1 MLLATAVHSVSPRNI
16 RVKQTPNV
24 EADFCKYLPDGFY
37 EYPYDCAAYISC
49 IDSKANLQYCS
60 SGKLFN
66 NDLQICDTP
75 DSVDCSAKPIPDPE
89 CLNVPNG
96 AVFPLIEHCNAFMV
110 CIDQQAVLQTCPDH
124 YLFNPVILVCD
135 DPNEV
140 VCYSDHTTTP
150 LTTTQIPKTTTEVYT
165 KCVGEKPGTTFPY
178 IEDCQ
183 QYILCLG
190 DDQYY
195 KANCPVNAWYDPKT
209 GDCGRDVSKTAC
221 QEVETTTTAAT
232 TTTQIPQDRCV
243 DQELG
248 VSYPLATDCTKY
260 ILCLGDGESM
270 IVDCIYNAWFDP
282 TTGNC
287 EQNVSPTA
295 CQESVSTTTT
305 TATTTAETTTLKP
318 STTTDQPDP
327 QICAGVPNG
336 QYVNYPDNCRKYI
349 ICVEPVPIAFHCTKG
364 YFFSAALQQCVDWA
378 ESDCDSIGTTAAP
391 LPPTPAPDTCIN
403 GEGNTYPFTEN
414 CQWFVRC
421 INDKVYMMGV
431 CGIGEYYDPISG
443 ECGGTVAPD
452 ACLQSYNPITTTT
465 TALPESTTKITTT
478 TTPTLQPDPSD
489 PCAGVEDGVL
499 VPYPNDCTKFI
510 QCYYQNPLILNCAEG
525 QEFSPLLKRCMAAWY
540 ANCTMTAT
548 TTRPFTTTTKLP
560 VTTTTES
567 NQSPNDICVG
577 KPEGS
582 LVPYPHNCSK
592 YIVCQEPIAVGYDCP
607 AELEFNVI
615 MMTCTDAQLANCI
628 P

>member
-1 MLLATAVHSVSPRNI
+1 
-16 RVKQTPNV
+16 
-24 EADFCKYLPDGFY
+24 
-37 EYPYDCAAYISC
+37 
-49 IDSKANLQYCS
+49 
-60 SGKLFN
+60 
-66 NDLQICDTP
+66 
-75 DSVDCSAKPIPDPE
+75 
-89 CLNVPNG
+89 
-96 AVFPLIEHCNAFMV
+96 MV
-110 CIDQQAVLQTCPDH
+110 CIELQAVLQTCPDH

-140 VCYSDHTTTP
+140 VCYSDQTTTTP
-150 LTTTQIPKTTTEVYT
+150 LTTTQNPKTTTEAFT
-165 KCVGEKPGTTFPY
+165 KCVGEKSGTTFPY

-195 KANCPVNAWYDPKT
+195 KASCPVNAWYDPKT

-221 QEVETTTTAAT
+221 QEVETTTTVAT
-232 TTTQIPQDRCV
+232 TITQSPQDRCV

-248 VSYPLATDCTKY
+248 VSYPIVTDCTKY
-260 ILCLGDGESM
+260 MLCLGDGESV

-282 TTGNC
+282 ATGNC

-295 CQESVSTTTT
+295 CQESVITTTT
-305 TATTTAETTTLKP
+305 TAPQTTAGTTTTAPNTAGTTTLKP
-318 STTTDQPDP
+318 STTTDQPDSK
-327 QICAGVPNG
+327 ICAGVPKG

-349 ICVEPVPIAFHCTKG
+349 ICVEPVPIAFHCIQG

-378 ESDCDSIGTTAAP
+378 QSDCESIGTTMMP

-403 GEGNTYPFTEN
+403 GKGNTLPFTEN
-414 CQWFVRC
+414 CQWFIRC

-452 ACLQSYNPITTTT
+452 ACLQSYDPSATTTTT
-465 TALPESTTKITTT
+465 TALLTTTMTTMTTTVSTTT
-478 TTPTLQPDPSD
+478 TTPTSQPDPFD
-489 PCAGVEDGVL
+489 PCAGVEEGVL
-499 VPYPNDCTKFI
+499 VPYPNDCTKFL
-510 QCYYQNPLILNCAEG
+510 QCYSPNPLIFNCAEG
-525 QEFSPLLKRCMAAWY
+525 QEFSPSLKRCMAPWY

-548 TTRPFTTTTKLP
+548 TAKPLTSTTKLP
-560 VTTTTES
+560 VTITTTTES
-567 NQSPNDICVG
+567 NQSPNDICEG

-607 AELEFNVI
+607 DEQEFNVVV
-615 MMTCTDAQLANCI
+615 MSCTDAQLANCI
-628 P
+628 A